1 MPTRVISTKLAI
13 EGESQYRESMV
24 RINGEIKSLQSA
36 LKLTESQYQTNANSM
51 AALTAKGGALNDL
64 YKAQSAKVAEL
75 KKALENAQNAEAA
88 YAAKKADLTAK
99 IEANNDAL
107 NIQDEKVK
115 SAGKSWAYQAEIVS
129 KCETELEKLRNSTED
144 TSTAQAELEKKI
156 SAAKDKMA
164 SLESSTGGAAR
175 SAGEL
180 IAENKELNTELQKNE
195 NYLTAAGRGVTSW
208 KDKLSSAQV
217 KLNDINADLKLNEE
231 YLEEAKKSSD
241 GCATSIDRFGDRAQ
255 SSAEKADMLSD
266 ALMAAGVVAA
276 LKATADA
283 LEACV
288 DASVD
293 FESAMAGVKKTTDM
307 ADDELMAMGDA
318 IQDLATEIPTT
329 ASEIANVAEAAGQLG
344 IAKNDIL
351 SFSEVMVNLGTAT
364 NLSSTE
370 AASSLAKFANV
381 VSMSA
386 DNYERLGSTIVA
398 LGNNFA
404 TTEADIVSMATRL
417 ASTGA
422 LVGLTEAEIMA
433 VATALSSVGIE
444 AEAGGSAVSK
454 LLKQF
459 EVMVQTGSP
468 QLADFAAIAG
478 MSADEFSNAWGENAV
493 AALSRFIDGLG
504 DVDKAG
510 GSSVAVL
517 EDLGLTEIRLSNAV
531 LAMASSEGIL
541 TKSLNL
547 ANNAWDENSALS
559 KEAAT
564 RYETTESRLQL
575 LANAADNVKIAV
587 GDQLTPAIGDFADAG
602 ADACNW
608 LADFID
614 QNEAVV
620 PMVTA
625 TATVIGVLAAGITG
639 YTVATKLAS
648 AATAAFT
655 LVLDTNP
662 IFLTA
667 TAIAAL
673 AAGVGVLA
681 ATIDASVPSVSDL
694 TTAADSLRE
703 SMEETDAA
711 RDATI
716 SSTEAAASVA
726 ERYISKLE
734 MLEATGLKT
743 DEQQKEY
750 HNTLAMLCQVVPD
763 LAQFIDLETDSIIGG
778 TEALRANTEAWKQN
792 TIQQAYQEQL
802 TKLNKEYADVLVEAE
817 MNSIG
822 LSDATD
828 RLETAG
834 ERQTEVQK
842 RMNALM
848 DEATAK
854 WNEAA
859 GTSADLGDATAYLSE
874 EYYALEQELNSLS
887 VEMVVASDEAAKY
900 QKALDEDKEAIAAAE
915 KEIALADEAVENLTK
930 DLEDNSDAANDNAS
944 AQQEMAAK
952 TAEVQTR
959 INELAQAYKD
969 AYDSAHD
976 SISDQIG
983 LFDNFAASVSED
995 TDSVEEMM
1003 KRWSDQ
1009 TANLSAYT
1017 ENLKKAAEYGLD
1029 EGLVMSLSDGSAES
1043 AGYLATIIG
1052 EIERLGGTTENM
1064 GTAAQTFVDN
1074 FNSSFAQTE
1083 AAKEEFAHTV
1093 AAMETDFTDTLAAIE
1108 QAANEADFSGVEQS
1122 LRDAFANV
1130 GLDAE
1135 KIGLDVAGGLS
1146 TGMESGN
1153 GKVIIS
1159 SKNLGHAAID
1169 ACRLVLDS
1177 HSDSRVMIGVGKDF
1191 VGGMITGIS
1200 GRQDELTNTVE
1211 TVGTAMTDTM
1221 TMSVKNMVDKSMTE
1235 FCKISGR
1242 TKTAMAELK
1251 TTVTTAASGIS
1262 LYGTGQ
1268 DVVNGMIRGMNNRS
1282 GALYSTVRGIVN
1294 QAIRT
1299 AKSAAAT
1306 ASPSKKTTKI
1316 FEDVGDGMI
1325 VGLENRRQ
1333 KVKATAK
1340 SVVDDALRLDVTSNI
1355 GSVIDKINA
1364 SQAVSF
1370 AALSNAASTATAG
1383 ASASNKHYNTYD
1395 IKIYQQRG
1403 EDEDALL
1410 DRLEH
1415 RLQIKF
1421 DRKEASR

>member
-1 MPTRVISTKLAI
+1 
-13 EGESQYRESMV
+13 MV

-64 YKAQSAKVAEL
+64 YKAQSAKVEEL
-75 KKALENAQNAEAA
+75 KKALENAQNAEAS

-99 IEANNDAL
+99 IKANNDAL
-107 NIQDEKVK
+107 NDQDEKVQ
-115 SAGKSWAYQAEIVS
+115 SAGKSWAHQAEIVS
-129 KCETELEKLRNSTED
+129 KCEAELEKLRNSTED
-144 TSTAQAELEKKI
+144 TSAAQAELEKKI
-156 SAAKDKMA
+156 STAKDKMA

-180 IAENKELNTELQKNE
+180 IAENKELNAELQKNE

-231 YLEEAKKSSD
+231 YLEEARKSSD
-241 GCATSIDRFGDRAQ
+241 GCATSIDRFGARAQ

-266 ALMAAGVVAA
+266 ALMATGVVAA

-293 FESAMAGVKKTTDM
+293 FESAMAGVEKTTDM
-307 ADDELMAMGDA
+307 ADDELVAMGDA
-318 IQDLATEIPTT
+318 IRDLATKIPAT

-344 IAKNDIL
+344 IAKDDIL

-370 AASSLAKFANV
+370 AALSLAKFASV

-398 LGNNFA
+398 LGNSFA

-417 ASTGA
+417 ASTGT

-468 QLADFAAIAG
+468 QLADFAVIAG
-478 MSADEFSNAWGENAV
+478 MSADEFSDAWGENAV

-648 AATAAFT
+648 AVTAAFT

-673 AAGVGVLA
+673 AAGLGVLA
-681 ATIDASVPSVSDL
+681 ATIDDDAVPAVSDL
-694 TTAADSLRE
+694 STAADGLAE
-703 SMEETDAA
+703 SMGKAS
-711 RDATI
+711 ATQED
-716 SSTEAAASVA
+716 TVA
-726 ERYISKLE
+726 KTLATADVAKTYISRLE
-734 MLEATGLKT
+734 ELEATGRKT
-743 DEQQKEY
+743 EAQQEEY
-750 HNTLAMLCQVVPD
+750 HNILSLLCQTIPE
-763 LAQFIDLETDSIIGG
+763 LSQYIDLQNDVIEGG
-778 TEALRANTEAWKQN
+778 TDALEANTEAWKQN
-792 TIQQAYQEQL
+792 MLQQA
-802 TKLNKEYADVLVEAE
+802 NREYINEVRQKYNDILIEERTNNIRLIEANIAAEEAE
-817 MNSIG
+817 KNRNAAI
-822 LSDATD
+822 
-828 RLETAG
+828 E
-834 ERQTEVQK
+834 
-842 RMNALM
+842 RMNELLE
-848 DEATAK
+848 EAKA
-854 WNEAA
+854 EAQA
-859 GTSADLGDATAYLSE
+859 VYEQTGWLGDATHYLSD
-874 EYYALEQELNSLS
+874 EYYEL
-887 VEMVVASDEAAKY
+887 
-900 QKALDEDKEAIAAAE
+900 QKALYEYDSELQTATEKAAVYEEAIE
-915 KEIALADEAVENLTK
+915 KDADAVETAKAEL
-930 DLEDNSDAANDNAS
+930 DLAQQAVNRYTEELEGNSGTANDNAS

-952 TAEVQTR
+952 TVEVQTR

-976 SISDQIG
+976 SISGQIG
-983 LFDNFAASVSED
+983 LFDTFAASVSED

-1009 TANLSAYT
+1009 TANLAAYT

-1093 AAMETDFTDTLAAIE
+1093 AAMETDFKDAVAAIE
-1108 QAANEADFSGVEQS
+1108 QAAAEADFSGVEQS

-1146 TGMESGN
+1146 TGMEN
-1153 GKVIIS
+1153 GTGDVTTA
-1159 SKNLGHAAID
+1159 SKNLGKAAID
-1169 ACRLVLDS
+1169 VCRLVLDS

-1282 GALYSTVRGIVN
+1282 GALYSTVRDIVN

-1370 AALSNAASTATAG
+1370 AALSNVASTATVG
-1383 ASASNKHYNTYD
+1383 ASASNTHYNTYD
-1395 IKIYQQRG
+1395 IKIYQQPG

-1421 DRKEASR
+1421 DRKEESR